1 MLKKALLFLAVLI
14 PCAGSTAVQAE
25 PLAITDYSFVWH
37 AAKVQ
42 DVSMDIEKSPEGLFV
57 AISSPGGPLA
67 TVYATPNQAIAI
79 AEVLKKTEDYYSK
92 QMRDMD
98 FNAEDVVPV
107 QNLFK
112 VYFSSSRGQNFM
124 VRLRGINA
132 FSAAVNMTRQEA
144 LGIIEHLLKAKEMAA
159 LVNER
164 IRP

>member
-1 MLKKALLFLAVLI
+1 MLKKTLLLLAVLTT
-14 PCAGSTAVQAE
+14 CAGLTAAQAE

-42 DVSMDIEKSPEGLFV
+42 DVAMDIEKSPEGLLV
-57 AISSPGGPLA
+57 AISSPGGALA
-67 TVYATPNQAIAI
+67 RVYATPDQAVDI
-79 AEVLKKTEDYYSK
+79 AEALKKADEYYEK

-107 QNLFK
+107 GPFFK
-112 VYFSSSRGQNFM
+112 VYFSSSRGKNFQ
-124 VRLRGINA
+124 VRLRGSGA
-132 FSAAVNMTRQEA
+132 FGPAVNMTRKEA
-144 LGIIEHLLKAKEMAA
+144 LGIIEHLLRANEMAA